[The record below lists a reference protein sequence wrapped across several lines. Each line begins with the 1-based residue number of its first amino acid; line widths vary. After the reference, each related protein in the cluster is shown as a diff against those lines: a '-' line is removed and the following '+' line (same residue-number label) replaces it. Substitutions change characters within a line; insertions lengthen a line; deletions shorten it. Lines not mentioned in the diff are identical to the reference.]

1 MNLCFGDVTASFN
14 NTLNNLTDSKG
25 IEETC
30 WDQDLTTYLW
40 NEFSQELPI
49 LSSCEPSVNDIG
61 SILSMKS
68 KGYTPAIKR

>member
-1 MNLCFGDVTASFN
+1 MNLCFGDVTASIN

-30 WDQDLTTYLW
+30 WDQDLSTYLW
-40 NEFSQELPI
+40 NEFPQELPM

>member
-14 NTLNNLTDSKG
+14 NTLNNLTESKG

-30 WDQDLTTYLW
+30 WDQDLSTYLW
-40 NEFSQELPI
+40 NEFPQELPM